1 MFNKIVK
8 PKMKETEN
16 REQAILRAAEREF
29 TTRGFDGAKTT
40 SIAEAA
46 GVTHALLHYYF
57 RTKEKLY
64 ERVLDDIVSR
74 LEASIVEAFA
84 ASGAPFTS
92 RLEEGLRRH
101 FLFLLDH
108 PDLPRF
114 LIHEIG
120 ARPERVALVRAR
132 MGRLVGRVFASMQA
146 DMERQAAQGESACV
160 GPVSPTPT
168 RLLEGVRT
176 AGFARKDRLSPVQPP
191 HYARLLEACGARV
204 VRRDG
209 LYEIS
214 VPQDARIWA
223 RMAARFGAT
232 GAVCGASREVCAQVA
247 QIAGVAEE
255 PMARVLCALPRPKI
269 AIARV
274 RGELAGYMI
283 VLPNG
288 RLRRIAEA
296 RILPAYQRRGA
307 IAALVCAVL
316 PLLGRVAEAGVIDA
330 ENRASTLLAE
340 HAGGRK
346 VAEFAF
352 YRLE

>member
-1 MFNKIVK
+1 MRCALC
-8 PKMKETEN
+8 KMEIKVLS
-16 REQAILRAAEREF
+16 QGKVAARAEVA
-29 TTRGFDGAKTT
+29 RGCF
-40 SIAEAA
+40 
-46 GVTHALLHYYF
+46 
-57 RTKEKLY
+57 
-64 ERVLDDIVSR
+64 SR
-74 LEASIVEAFA
+74 LFLQDDLGAARELFA
-84 ASGAPFTS
+84 
-92 RLEEGLRRH
+92 
-101 FLFLLDH
+101 
-108 PDLPRF
+108 
-114 LIHEIG
+114 
-120 ARPERVALVRAR
+120 RVR
-132 MGRLVGRVFASMQA
+132 
-146 DMERQAAQGESACV
+146 EWQAAQGESACV

-255 PMARVLCALPRPKI
+255 PMACALCALPRPKI